1 MMQSEPYEQIEQYL
15 LGKLQGEVLQA
26 FEQRLA
32 SEPDLMEEV
41 AAFVAR
47 HDYLFVVE
55 QNRDAQM
62 RHLLIAE
69 AGIAAE
75 KLVPVTNYDGMPL
88 TADFV
93 KKAILQTLEQ
103 ERKVAASC
111 APPITAASQ
120 A

>member
-1 MMQSEPYEQIEQYL
+1 
-15 LGKLQGEVLQA
+15 
-26 FEQRLA
+26 
-32 SEPDLMEEV
+32 V

-93 KKAILQTLEQ
+93 KKAILETLEQ
-103 ERKVAASC
+103 VRSVAASC